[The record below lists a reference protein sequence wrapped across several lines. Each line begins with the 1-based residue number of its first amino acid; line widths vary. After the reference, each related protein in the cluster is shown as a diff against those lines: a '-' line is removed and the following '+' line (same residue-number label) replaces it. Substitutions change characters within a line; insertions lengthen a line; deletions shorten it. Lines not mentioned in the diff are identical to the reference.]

1 MSQLSL
7 NIEEESDFKVIASSA
22 YSFRIDLIKRIGKK
36 DIKEILYMSES
47 LSNSFGLPSVFT
59 EHNISKYFNEKTLPF
74 VARYKNEIVGF
85 IIGVPLENFE
95 QESWA
100 KYDVNLGKNNTIYTY
115 AFFIKDKYRKKGG
128 YAKTLK
134 RIYINWAKKRQYKFV
149 SGHVKQ
155 GITQNFPKKT
165 QVVKIFPI
173 WYGLKTPF
181 EYYRRPL

>member
-74 VARYKNEIVGF
+74 VARYKNEIV
-85 IIGVPLENFE
+85 VQN
-95 QESWA
+95 
-100 KYDVNLGKNNTIYTY
+100 IYAYT
-115 AFFIKDKYRKKGG
+115 R
-128 YAKTLK
+128 
-134 RIYINWAKKRQYKFV
+134 
-149 SGHVKQ
+149 
-155 GITQNFPKKT
+155 
-165 QVVKIFPI
+165 
-173 WYGLKTPF
+173 PF
-181 EYYRRPL
+181 